1 MCRDVFLG
9 RHVYLSAVPAGALG
23 SLELQ
28 AVLSCPMKV
37 LGTEL
42 RTSSRAVSILN
53 CYIQ

>member
-9 RHVYLSAVPAGALG
+9 RHVYLSAVPTGALG

-28 AVLSCPMKV
+28 AVLSCPLKV

-42 RTSSRAVSILN
+42 GTSSRAVPTLN